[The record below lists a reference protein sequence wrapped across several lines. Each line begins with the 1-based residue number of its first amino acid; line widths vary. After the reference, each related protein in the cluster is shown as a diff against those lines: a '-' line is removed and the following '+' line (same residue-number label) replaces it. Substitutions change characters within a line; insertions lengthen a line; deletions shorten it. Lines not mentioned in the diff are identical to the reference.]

1 MILVWTFFLLFGDFL
16 DARECQRICGRIDST
31 LGQDDR
37 DAWLLRNRN
46 RTRIRTKILNV
57 WAAPDRGFVV
67 LIRAYD
73 PENHEKY
80 ETCGGA
86 LINNRYVLTAG
97 HCVCL
102 QNEMSIVYCNLKG
115 EIQ

>member
-1 MILVWTFFLLFGDFL
+1 MLENVKEYVEEQTVLQT
-16 DARECQRICGRIDST
+16 E
-31 LGQDDR
+31 QDDR
-37 DAWLLRNRN
+37 EAWLLRDRN
-46 RTRIRTKILNV
+46 RTRTKILHV
-57 WAAPDRGFVV
+57 WAAPDGGFVV

-80 ETCGGA
+80 ETCGGT
-86 LINNRYVLTAG
+86 LINNSYVLTAG

-102 QNEMSIVYCNLKG
+102 QNEMSNVYCNLKG

>member
-1 MILVWTFFLLFGDFL
+1 MLLVWTFFLLFGDFL
-16 DARECQRICGRIDST
+16 DARECQRVCGRVDDTSE
-31 LGQDDR
+31 QDDR
-37 DAWLLRNRN
+37 EAWVRRSGRNG
-46 RTRIRTKILNV
+46 TKILHGWDV
-57 WAAPDRGFVV
+57 PDRGFVV

-80 ETCGGA
+80 ETCQGA

-102 QNEMSIVYCNLKG
+102 QNEMSNVYCNLKG